1 VNYLPYSMT
10 KGPAPTQV
18 LQMYIPVFLIFC
30 IMCTCFSGGCIHHEN
45 TETNATIRIGIL
57 LPLSGEFSAR
67 GYECLN
73 GSLLAID
80 EINKNGGIQS
90 KGGRLLEYY
99 IADSKGNATIGAQK
113 TKELIHDAQV
123 RVIIGAYQSTVAIAA
138 TQVAEQY
145 KTPFIVNTGVSDI
158 IIERGFAYTF
168 RIIPSVD
175 DYAYTKVQFLKALN
189 RIFQTPIQRVALI
202 YENSAF
208 GTGAALS
215 EHTFLKKEGFTI
227 ISETSYVPSNVS
239 SFLHTIRMVADEKPD
254 AIFTTTYLKD
264 GVFIVQE
271 LRDAGYTGPVIDS
284 GGGTISQSFIDSL
297 HDKAEGMYS
306 ISELVY
312 SLPAVRE
319 LNSRYYNRFG
329 VNLSGASAYTYQ
341 AVLVL
346 EDALNRSVTLE
357 RKDIRNALST
367 TNITTYSENL
377 LPDDMIAFGPNGQND
392 FSRLTI
398 MQVRNGTWKTV
409 WPEHYADSD
418 VTGLFTRRS

>member
-1 VNYLPYSMT
+1 MT
-10 KGPAPTQV
+10 KRLAPTQ
-18 LQMYIPVFLIFC
+18 LRQMYIPGFLIVC

-45 TETNATIRIGIL
+45 TETNATIPIGIL
-57 LPLSGEFSAR
+57 LPLSGELSAR
-67 GYECLN
+67 GTECLN

-99 IADSKGNATIGAQK
+99 IADSKGNVTIGALK

-123 RVIIGAYQSTVAIAA
+123 RVIIGAYQSSVAIAA

-189 RIFQTPIQRVALI
+189 QILQTPIQRVALI

-208 GTGAALS
+208 GTGASLA
-215 EHTFLKKEGFTI
+215 EHKFLKKEGFTT
-227 ISETSYVPSNVS
+227 ISETSYVASDVS
-239 SFLHTIRMVADEKPD
+239 SFLHDIRMVAEEKPD
-254 AIFTTTYLKD
+254 AIFTTTYMKD
-264 GVFIVQE
+264 GISIVRE

-284 GGGTISQSFIDSL
+284 GGGTISKDFINSL
-297 HDKAEGMYS
+297 HDKAEGIYS
-306 ISELVY
+306 VSELVY

-319 LNSRYYNRFG
+319 LNSRYHDRFG

-341 AVLVL
+341 AVLVIQ
-346 EDALNRSVTLE
+346 DALNRSVTLE
-357 RKDIRNALST
+357 KDDIRNAIST
-367 TNITTYSENL
+367 TNITSDSKNL
-377 LPDDMIAFGPNGQND
+377 LPDDEIAFGPNGQND

-409 WPEHYADSD
+409 WPERYAESD
-418 VTGLFTRRS
+418 ETG

>member
-1 VNYLPYSMT
+1 MANRP
-10 KGPAPTQV
+10 PPTQFRH
-18 LQMYIPVFLIFC
+18 MYIPGFLMVC

-45 TETNATIRIGIL
+45 AETNTTIPIGIL
-57 LPLSGEFSAR
+57 LPLSGELSAR
-67 GYECLN
+67 GTECLN

-80 EINKNGGIQS
+80 EINKNGGIPS

-99 IADSKGNATIGAQK
+99 IADSKGNATIGALK
-113 TKELIHDAQV
+113 TKDLIHDAQV

-189 RIFQTPIQRVALI
+189 QVLQTPIQRVALI

-208 GTGAALS
+208 GTGAALA
-215 EHTFLKKEGFTI
+215 EHKSLKKEGFTI
-227 ISETSYVPSNVS
+227 ISETSYVASNVS
-239 SFLHTIRMVADEKPD
+239 SFLHNIRLVAEEKPD

-264 GVFIVQE
+264 GVSIVQE
-271 LRDAGYTGPVIDS
+271 LRDAGFTGPVIDS
-284 GGGTISQSFIDSL
+284 GGGTISQDFIDSL

-306 ISELVY
+306 VSELVY

-319 LNSRYYNRFG
+319 LNSRYHDRFG

-341 AVLVL
+341 AVLVVQ
-346 EDALNRSVTLE
+346 DALNRSVTLG
-357 RKDIRNALST
+357 RDDIRNAIST
-367 TNITTYSENL
+367 TNITSDSKNL
-377 LPDDMIAFGPNGQND
+377 LPDDEIAFGPNGQND

-409 WPEHYADSD
+409 WPERYAESD
-418 VTGLFTRRS
+418 ETG